1 MRINQNAFQR
11 CINNNLPNLESDDPK
26 TAPCGVAAEAIDN
39 DISFESPLLCK
50 IC

>member
-1 MRINQNAFQR
+1 MCFKDVLITIYQTSK
-11 CINNNLPNLESDDPK
+11 SDDPK

-50 IC
+50 MS